1 MTSESDFWKVRLN
14 EWTSLEKPERMSEI
28 LFGLIMVLT
37 FTGTISVS
45 SAGEQEVGQL
55 LWAALGCNVAWG
67 LVDGIMY
74 LMDALIGRA
83 YKVKIL
89 NLVKQSHNIIEIRK
103 TLRENMAPLVSELMN
118 EEEIDIFSERIKK
131 LPDISVRN
139 VLTFK
144 NFLVA
149 GQIFLLVFFVTF
161 PVALPFVFIHNV
173 ALALRVS
180 NGIAVLLLFAAG
192 FILAKYSGLKP
203 VKTALVYT
211 AIGVFLVA
219 LTMALGG

>member
-1 MTSESDFWKVRLN
+1 MTSKSDFWKVRLN
-14 EWTSLEKPERMSEI
+14 EWTSLEIPERMSEI

-37 FTGTISVS
+37 FAGTISVS

-74 LMDALIGRA
+74 LMDVLIGRA

-89 NLVKQSHNIIEIRK
+89 HLVKQSQNKTETRK
-103 TLRENMAPLVSELMN
+103 ILRENMAPLASELMN
-118 EEEIDIFSERIKK
+118 EEEIDVFSERIKK
-131 LPDISVRN
+131 LPDISVRK
-139 VLTFK
+139 VLTVK

-211 AIGVFLVA
+211 SIGVFLVA

>member
-1 MTSESDFWKVRLN
+1 MNGESDFWKIRLN
-14 EWTSLEKPERMSEI
+14 EWTSLEIPERMSEI

-45 SAGEQEVGQL
+45 SAGEQDVGQL

-74 LMDALIGRA
+74 LMDELIGRA

-89 NLVKQSHNIIEIRK
+89 NLIKSSVTGRETRK
-103 TLRENMAPLVSELMN
+103 LMRENVSPLVSELMN
-118 EEEIDIFSERIKK
+118 DEEIDELTERVKN
-131 LPDISVRN
+131 LPYISVKKT
-139 VLTFK
+139 LTVK
-144 NFLVA
+144 NLLVA

-161 PVALPFVFIHNV
+161 PVALPFVFIQEVSV
-173 ALALRVS
+173 ALRIS
-180 NGIAVLLLFAAG
+180 NGIAVLLMFAAG
-192 FILAKYSGLKP
+192 FSLAKYSGLKP
-203 VKTALVYT
+203 VKTALAYT
-211 AIGVFLVA
+211 GIGVILVA

>member
-1 MTSESDFWKVRLN
+1 MDKANDYWRIRLD

-45 SAGEQEVGQL
+45 SAGEQDVGQL

-74 LMDALIGRA
+74 LMDAQIGRT
-83 YKVKIL
+83 YKVKIM
-89 NLVKQSHNIIEIRK
+89 NLIKCSETGSETRK
-103 TLRENMAPLVSELMN
+103 LMRENVSPLVSELMN
-118 EEEIDIFSERIKK
+118 DEEIDKLTERVKN
-131 LPDISVRN
+131 LPDISVKKT
-139 VLTFK
+139 LTFK
-144 NFLVA
+144 NLIIA

-161 PVALPFVFIHNV
+161 PVALPFVFINEV
-173 ALALRVS
+173 ALAMRVS
-180 NGIAVLLLFAAG
+180 NGIAVLLMFTAG
-192 FILAKYSGLKP
+192 FSLAKYSGLKP
-203 VKTALVYT
+203 IKTALAYT
-211 AIGVFLVA
+211 AIGVLLVA